1 MTPKEFIKTCDDN
14 ALAALLTEMANRG
27 FGTTTLQTIKDHLNK
42 TSYQEFAKL
51 LAKSLNIDYDNIYN
65 DDRLR
70 KYIDDLSV
78 DITIQFASIR
88 TILFSGDLNLHWFR
102 YIGSNLTT
110 TRPFCL
116 AMTDKD
122 YFHECE
128 IPALLAG
135 EFSEF
140 EQHHGRIDEDTE
152 LPIGLYAQT
161 DVNNFKIYRGGYGCG
176 HTISPVPETIV
187 PEEIK
192 RKLYDTEEYKVWKQI
207 NK

>member
-1 MTPKEFIKTCDDN
+1 MTTREFIKTCDDN
-14 ALAALLTEMANRG
+14 ALESLLTEMTNRG
-27 FGTTTLQTIKDHLNK
+27 FGVPTLQTIKSFLNK

-51 LAKSLNIDYDNIYN
+51 LAKSLNIDYDNIFN

-78 DITIQFASIR
+78 DITLQFGSIR
-88 TILFSGDLNLHWFR
+88 TILFSNDLNLHWFR

-110 TRPFCL
+110 TRAFCL

-128 IPALLAG
+128 IPNLLAG

-140 EQHHGRIDEDTE
+140 EQHNGQLDDYTE
-152 LPIGLYAQT
+152 LPIGLYSQT
-161 DVNNFKIYRGGYGCG
+161 DPTNFKIYRGGYGCG
-176 HTISPVPETIV
+176 HTISPVPEISV
-187 PEEIK
+187 PQEIK
-192 RKLYDTEEYKVWKQI
+192 NKLYETEEYKTWKQK